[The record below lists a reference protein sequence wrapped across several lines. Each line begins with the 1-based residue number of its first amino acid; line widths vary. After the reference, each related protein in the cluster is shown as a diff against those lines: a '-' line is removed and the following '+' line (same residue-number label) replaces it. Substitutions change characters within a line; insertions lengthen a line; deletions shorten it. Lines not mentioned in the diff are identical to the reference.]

1 MTPIKFKLI
10 TLLDQVREN
19 VLTGTFNSQELTL
32 LYDSLAEFFSEGRPD
47 KGMLV
52 SNDPSDNPTLFY
64 TFLGWWICY
73 LKNNGE

>member
-19 VLTGTFNSQELTL
+19 VLTGTFNSQELAL
-32 LYDSLAEFFSEGRPD
+32 LYDSLSEFFIGGRPD

-52 SNDPSDNPTLFY
+52 SSDPIDRQTFFY
-64 TFLGWWICY
+64 TFLGWWLCY
-73 LKNNGE
+73 LKNNEE